1 METKRSHQ
9 IKRTTKETDITLSF
23 SIDGQGKSSLNTGI
37 GFFDHMLDLFAVH
50 GIFDLEVQVT
60 GDLHVDA
67 HHTVED
73 VGLCLGTA
81 IRESLGDFKGITRYA
96 SGFFPMDD
104 SLCQI
109 AIDVS
114 GRPFL
119 SIEQLPGQLLGTFH
133 SELVEEFFR
142 AVVHNAGINL
152 FIEWPKK
159 GNMHHVI
166 EALFKGFG
174 VLLDR
179 ATQIDARRT
188 GVPSTKGV
196 L

>member
-1 METKRSHQ
+1 MANRKASIERK
-9 IKRTTKETDITLSF
+9 TKETDIVLAL
-23 SIDGQGKSSLNTGI
+23 SIDGAGTSQVDTGI

-50 GIFDLEVQVT
+50 GLFDLSVKVN
-60 GDLHVDA
+60 GDLHVDG

-73 VGLCLGTA
+73 VGICLGQA
-81 IRESLGDFKGITRYA
+81 IKSALGDLKGITRYA
-96 SGFFPMDD
+96 SGSFPMDD
-104 SLCQI
+104 SLCNI
-109 AIDVS
+109 ALDIG

-119 SIEQLPGQLLGTFH
+119 SIDSIPNQVLGTFH

-142 AVVHNAGINL
+142 SVIQHAGINL
-152 FIEWPKK
+152 FISWPHK
-159 GNMHHVI
+159 GNLHHVI

-174 VLLDR
+174 VALDR
-179 ATQIDARRT
+179 ATQLDSRRS

>member
-1 METKRSHQ
+1 MSRSAL
-9 IKRTTKETDITLSF
+9 IERNTKETQITLSLR
-23 SIDGQGKSSLNTGI
+23 IDGTGQSDSHTGV
-37 GFFDHMLDLFAVH
+37 GFLDHMLDLFAVH
-50 GIFDLEVQVT
+50 GLFDLTVKVN

-73 VGLCLGTA
+73 VGICLGKA
-81 IRESLGDFKGITRYA
+81 LREALGDLKGIVRYA
-96 SGFFPMDD
+96 SGSFPMDD
-104 SLCQI
+104 SLCNVAMDI
-109 AIDVS
+109 S

-119 SIEQLPGQLLGTFH
+119 SMDALPDQQLGAFH

-142 AVVHNAGINL
+142 AVVHNAGLNL
-152 FIEWPKK
+152 FVHWPHK

-174 VLLDR
+174 VALDR
-179 ATQIDARRT
+179 ATQIDERRT

>member
-1 METKRSHQ
+1 MSRLASIERN
-9 IKRTTKETDITLSF
+9 TKETQITLSLC
-23 SIDGQGKSSLNTGI
+23 IDGTGQSDI
-37 GFFDHMLDLFAVH
+37 QTGVGFLDHMLDLFTVH
-50 GIFDLEVQVT
+50 GLFDLTVKVN

-73 VGLCLGTA
+73 VGICLGKA
-81 IRESLGDFKGITRYA
+81 LRDALGDLKGIVRYA
-96 SGFFPMDD
+96 SGSFPMDD
-104 SLCQI
+104 SLCNVAMDI
-109 AIDVS
+109 S

-119 SIEQLPGQLLGTFH
+119 SMDTLPDQQLGAFH

-142 AVVHNAGINL
+142 AVVHNAGLNL
-152 FIEWPKK
+152 FVHWPHK

-174 VLLDR
+174 VALDR
-179 ATQIDARRT
+179 ATQIDERRT

>member
-1 METKRSHQ
+1 MSRLASIERN
-9 IKRTTKETDITLSF
+9 TKETQITLSL
-23 SIDGQGKSSLNTGI
+23 SVDGTGQSDI
-37 GFFDHMLDLFAVH
+37 QTGVGFLDHMLDLFTVH
-50 GIFDLEVQVT
+50 GLFDLTVKVN

-73 VGLCLGTA
+73 VGICLGKA
-81 IRESLGDFKGITRYA
+81 LRDALGDLKGIVRYA
-96 SGFFPMDD
+96 SGSFPMDD
-104 SLCQI
+104 SLCNVAMDI
-109 AIDVS
+109 S

-119 SIEQLPGQLLGTFH
+119 SMDTLPDQQLGAFH

-142 AVVHNAGINL
+142 AVVHNAGLNL
-152 FIEWPKK
+152 FVHWPYK

-174 VLLDR
+174 VALDR
-179 ATQIDARRT
+179 ATQIDERRT

>member
-1 METKRSHQ
+1 MSRLASIERN
-9 IKRTTKETDITLSF
+9 TKETQITLSLNV
-23 SIDGQGKSSLNTGI
+23 DGTGQSDI
-37 GFFDHMLDLFAVH
+37 QTGVGFLDHMLDLFTVH
-50 GIFDLEVQVT
+50 GLFDLTVKVN

-73 VGLCLGTA
+73 VGICLGKA
-81 IRESLGDFKGITRYA
+81 LRDALGDLKGIVRYA
-96 SGFFPMDD
+96 SGSFPMDD
-104 SLCQI
+104 SLCNVAMDI
-109 AIDVS
+109 S

-119 SIEQLPGQLLGTFH
+119 SMDTLPDQQLGAFH

-142 AVVHNAGINL
+142 AVVHNAGLNL
-152 FIEWPKK
+152 FVHWPHK

-174 VLLDR
+174 VALDR
-179 ATQIDARRT
+179 ATQIDERRT

>member
-1 METKRSHQ
+1 MERLASIERNTSETQ
-9 IKRTTKETDITLSF
+9 IKLTFNL
-23 SIDGQGKSSLNTGI
+23 DGSGSCDSSTGI
-37 GFFDHMLDLFAVH
+37 GFFDHMLELFAVH
-50 GIFDLEVQVT
+50 GLFDLALKVT

-73 VGLCLGTA
+73 VGICLGQA
-81 IRESLGDFKGITRYA
+81 IKQALGNATGIRRYA
-96 SGFFPMDD
+96 SGMFPMDD
-104 SLCQI
+104 ALCTL
-109 AIDVS
+109 AIDIG

-119 SIEQLPGQLLGTFH
+119 KMDPLPVQQVGAFD

-142 AVVHNAGINL
+142 AIVHNAGINVHVS
-152 FIEWPKK
+152 WPHK
-159 GNMHHVI
+159 GNLHHVI

-174 VLLDR
+174 RVLDE
-179 ATQIDARRT
+179 ATQVDPRRS

>member
-1 METKRSHQ
+1 MANRKASIERK
-9 IKRTTKETDITLSF
+9 TKETDIVLSLN
-23 SIDGQGKSSLNTGI
+23 IDGAGTSQVDTGI

-50 GIFDLEVQVT
+50 GLFDLSVKVN
-60 GDLHVDA
+60 GDLHVDG

-73 VGLCLGTA
+73 VGICLGQA
-81 IRESLGDFKGITRYA
+81 IKSALGDSKGISRYA
-96 SGFFPMDD
+96 SGSFPMDD
-104 SLCQI
+104 SLCDI
-109 AIDVS
+109 ALDIG

-119 SIEQLPGQLLGTFH
+119 SIDSIPNQVLGTFH

-142 AVVHNAGINL
+142 SVIQHAGINL
-152 FIEWPKK
+152 FISWPHK
-159 GNMHHVI
+159 GNLHHVI

-174 VLLDR
+174 VVLDR
-179 ATQIDARRT
+179 ATQLDSRRS

>member
-1 METKRSHQ
+1 MSRSAS
-9 IKRTTKETDITLSF
+9 IERNTKETQITLSL
-23 SIDGQGKSSLNTGI
+23 SIDGTGQSDI
-37 GFFDHMLDLFAVH
+37 QTGVGFLDHMLDLFTVH
-50 GIFDLEVQVT
+50 GLFDLTVKVN
-60 GDLHVDA
+60 GDLYVDA

-73 VGLCLGTA
+73 VGICLGKA
-81 IRESLGDFKGITRYA
+81 LKDALGDLKGIVRYA
-96 SGFFPMDD
+96 SGSFPMDD
-104 SLCQI
+104 SLCNVAMDI
-109 AIDVS
+109 S

-119 SIEQLPGQLLGTFH
+119 SMDTLPDQQLGAFH

-142 AVVHNAGINL
+142 AVVHNAGLNL
-152 FIEWPKK
+152 FVHWPHK

-174 VLLDR
+174 VALDR
-179 ATQIDARRT
+179 ATQIDERRT

>member
-1 METKRSHQ
+1 MSRLALIERN
-9 IKRTTKETDITLSF
+9 TKETQITLSL
-23 SIDGQGKSSLNTGI
+23 SIDGTGQSDI
-37 GFFDHMLDLFAVH
+37 QTGVGFLDHMLDLFTVH
-50 GIFDLEVQVT
+50 GLFDLTVKVN
-60 GDLHVDA
+60 GDLYVDA

-73 VGLCLGTA
+73 VGICLGKA
-81 IRESLGDFKGITRYA
+81 LKDALGDLKGIVRYA
-96 SGFFPMDD
+96 SGSFPMDD
-104 SLCQI
+104 SLCNVAMDI
-109 AIDVS
+109 S

-119 SIEQLPGQLLGTFH
+119 SMDTLPDQQLGAFH

-142 AVVHNAGINL
+142 AVVHNAGLNL
-152 FIEWPKK
+152 FVHWPHK

-174 VLLDR
+174 VALDR
-179 ATQIDARRT
+179 ATQIDERRT

>member
-1 METKRSHQ
+1 MSRSAS
-9 IKRTTKETDITLSF
+9 IERNTKETQITLSLG
-23 SIDGQGKSSLNTGI
+23 IDGTGQSDI
-37 GFFDHMLDLFAVH
+37 QTGVGFLDHMLDLFAVH
-50 GIFDLEVQVT
+50 GLFDLTVKVN

-73 VGLCLGTA
+73 VGICLGKA
-81 IRESLGDFKGITRYA
+81 LRDALGDLKGIVRYA
-96 SGFFPMDD
+96 SGSFPMDD
-104 SLCQI
+104 SLCNVAMDI
-109 AIDVS
+109 S

-119 SIEQLPGQLLGTFH
+119 SMDTLPDQQLGAFH

-142 AVVHNAGINL
+142 AVVHNAGLNL
-152 FIEWPKK
+152 FVHWPHK

-166 EALFKGFG
+166 EALFKGVG
-174 VLLDR
+174 VALDR
-179 ATQIDARRT
+179 ATQIDDRRT

>member
-1 METKRSHQ
+1 MNRKAT
-9 IKRTTKETDITLSF
+9 IKRKTNETDIKLELN
-23 SIDGQGKSSLNTGI
+23 IDGTGVSSINTGV

-50 GIFDLEVQVT
+50 GLFDLTINVT

-73 VGLCLGTA
+73 VGICLGQA
-81 IRESLGDFKGITRYA
+81 IKSSLGDLKGIKRYA
-96 SGFFPMDD
+96 SGSFPMDD
-104 SLCQI
+104 SLCNI
-109 AIDVS
+109 AIDIG
-114 GRPFL
+114 GRPSL
-119 SIEQLPGQLLGTFH
+119 SIDSLPDQQLGAFH
-133 SELVEEFFR
+133 TELVEEFFR
-142 AVVHNAGINL
+142 SLTQHAGLNL
-152 FIEWPKK
+152 FISWPVK

-174 VLLDR
+174 VSLDK
-179 ATQIDARRT
+179 ATQIDQRRA

>member
-1 METKRSHQ
+1 MTRSTS
-9 IKRTTKETDITLSF
+9 IERNTKETQIKLDF
-23 SIDGQGKSSLNTGI
+23 NIDGTGQSAINTGV
-37 GFFDHMLDLFAVH
+37 GFLDHMLDLFTVH
-50 GIFDLEVQVT
+50 GLFDLTIKVT

-73 VGLCLGTA
+73 VGICLGKA
-81 IRESLGDFKGITRYA
+81 IKDSLGELKGITRYA
-96 SGFFPMDD
+96 SGAYPMDD
-104 SLCQI
+104 SLCNI
-109 AIDVS
+109 AMDIS

-119 SIEQLPGQLLGTFH
+119 SIDALPDQQLGAFH

-142 AVVHNAGINL
+142 AVVHNAGLNL
-152 FIEWPKK
+152 FVHWPHK
-159 GNMHHVI
+159 GNMHHVV

-174 VLLDR
+174 IVLDR
-179 ATQIDARRT
+179 ATQLDARRS

>member
-1 METKRSHQ
+1 MEQRQATIERN
-9 IKRTTKETDITLSF
+9 TKETQIKLAF
-23 SIDGQGKSSLNTGI
+23 NIDGKGTADVNTGI
-37 GFFDHMLDLFAVH
+37 GFFDHMLELFSVH
-50 GIFDLEVQVT
+50 GLFDLSINVV

-73 VGLCLGTA
+73 VGICLGKA
-81 IRESLGDFKGITRYA
+81 IRQSLGNKGIYRYA
-96 SGFFPMDD
+96 SGSFPMDD
-104 SLCQI
+104 SLCDI
-109 AIDVS
+109 AIDIS

-119 SIEQLPGQLLGTFH
+119 SIEELAGQTLGAFH
-133 SELVEEFFR
+133 TELVEEFFR
-142 AVVHNAGINL
+142 AIVHNADINL
-152 FIEWPKK
+152 FVQWPFK

-174 VLLDR
+174 VSLDR
-179 ATQIDARRT
+179 ATQIDTRRS

>member
-1 METKRSHQ
+1 MSRSA
-9 IKRTTKETDITLSF
+9 IIERNTKETQITLSF
-23 SIDGQGKSSLNTGI
+23 SVDGTGQSDSHTGV
-37 GFFDHMLDLFAVH
+37 GFLDHMLDLFTVH
-50 GIFDLEVQVT
+50 GLFDLTVKVN

-73 VGLCLGTA
+73 VGICLGKA
-81 IRESLGDFKGITRYA
+81 LKEALGDLKGIVRYA
-96 SGFFPMDD
+96 SGSFPMDD
-104 SLCQI
+104 SLCNVALDI
-109 AIDVS
+109 S

-119 SIEQLPGQLLGTFH
+119 SMDSLPDQQLGAFH

-142 AVVHNAGINL
+142 AFVHNAGLNL
-152 FIEWPKK
+152 FVHWPHK

-166 EALFKGFG
+166 EALFKGVG
-174 VLLDR
+174 VALDQ
-179 ATQIDARRT
+179 ATRIDDRRS

>member
-1 METKRSHQ
+1 MSQRKHS
-9 IKRTTKETDITLSF
+9 IKRKTKETQIALDFCMDGSGQS
-23 SIDGQGKSSLNTGI
+23 SIQTGI
-37 GFFDHMLDLFAVH
+37 GFFDHMLDLFTVH
-50 GIFDLEVQVT
+50 GLFDLTVSVQ

-73 VGLCLGTA
+73 VGICLGTA
-81 IRESLGDFKGITRYA
+81 IKESLGELKGITRYA
-96 SGFFPMDD
+96 SGAFPMDD
-104 SLCQI
+104 SLCNVALDI
-109 AIDVS
+109 G

-119 SIEQLPGQLLGTFH
+119 SIPALPNQVLGAFPT
-133 SELVEEFFR
+133 ELVEEFFR
-142 AVVHNAGINL
+142 SVVHNAGINL
-152 FIEWPKK
+152 FVDWPHQ

-174 VLLDR
+174 VVLDR
-179 ATQIDARRT
+179 ATVIDARRS

>member
-1 METKRSHQ
+1 MSRLALIERN
-9 IKRTTKETDITLSF
+9 TKETQITLSL
-23 SIDGQGKSSLNTGI
+23 SIDGTGQSDI
-37 GFFDHMLDLFAVH
+37 QTGVGFLDHMLDLFTVH
-50 GIFDLEVQVT
+50 GLFDLTVKVN

-73 VGLCLGTA
+73 VGICLGKA
-81 IRESLGDFKGITRYA
+81 LKDALGDLKGIVRYA
-96 SGFFPMDD
+96 SGSFPMDD
-104 SLCQI
+104 SLCNVAMDI
-109 AIDVS
+109 S

-119 SIEQLPGQLLGTFH
+119 SMDTLPDQQLGAFH

-142 AVVHNAGINL
+142 AVVHNAGLNL
-152 FIEWPKK
+152 FVHWPHK

-174 VLLDR
+174 VALDR
-179 ATQIDARRT
+179 ATQIDERRT

>member
-1 METKRSHQ
+1 MNVRKASIERN
-9 IKRTTKETDITLSF
+9 TKETQIKLSF
-23 SIDGQGKSSLNTGI
+23 NIDGSGTVSINTGI
-37 GFFDHMLDLFAVH
+37 GFFDHMLELFAVH
-50 GIFDLEVQVT
+50 GLFDLTVDVV
-60 GDLHVDA
+60 GDLHVDG

-73 VGLCLGTA
+73 VGICLGKA
-81 IRESLGDFKGITRYA
+81 IRQSLGDFKGIFRYA
-96 SGFFPMDD
+96 SGRFPMDD
-104 SLCQI
+104 SLCNV
-109 AIDVS
+109 AIDIS

-119 SIEQLPGQLLGTFH
+119 SVEELPDQQLGAFH

-142 AVVHNAGINL
+142 AVVHNADINL
-152 FIEWPKK
+152 FIDWPHK

-174 VLLDR
+174 NILDR
-179 ATQIDARRT
+179 ATQIDERRT

>member
-1 METKRSHQ
+1 MRKAIIERQ
-9 IKRTTKETDITLSF
+9 TKETQINLELSLDG
-23 SIDGQGKSSLNTGI
+23 SGQSNIDTGI
-37 GFFDHMLDLFAVH
+37 GFFDHMLDLFTVH
-50 GIFDLEVQVT
+50 GLFDLSINVT

-73 VGLCLGTA
+73 VGICLGKA
-81 IRESLGDFKGITRYA
+81 IKEALAEFKGIQRYA
-96 SGFFPMDD
+96 SGSFPMDD
-104 SLCQI
+104 SLCDI
-109 AIDVS
+109 AIDIS

-119 SIEQLPGQLLGTFH
+119 SIDSLPSQPLGEFD

-142 AVVHNAGINL
+142 AVVHNAGLNL
-152 FIEWPKK
+152 FIHWPHK

-166 EALFKGFG
+166 EALFKGVG

-179 ATQIDARRT
+179 ATQIDDRRR

>member
-1 METKRSHQ
+1 MSQRSYT
-9 IKRTTKETDITLSF
+9 IKRVTKETDIACMFTL
-23 SIDGQGKSSLNTGI
+23 DGTGHSAINTGI

-50 GIFDLEVQVT
+50 GLFDLTINVT

-73 VGLCLGTA
+73 VGICLGQA
-81 IRESLGDFKGITRYA
+81 IKKSLGSCKGIVRYA
-96 SGFFPMDD
+96 SGEFPMDD
-104 SLCQI
+104 SLCNI

-114 GRPFL
+114 GRSFL
-119 SIEQLPGQLLGTFH
+119 SIESLPVQTLGQFPT
-133 SELVEEFFR
+133 ELVEEFFR
-142 AVVHNAGINL
+142 ALVNNGGLTTCIR
-152 FIEWPKK
+152 WPVK

-174 VLLDR
+174 ICLDR
-179 ATQIDARRT
+179 ATIIDARRT